1 MANTKETR
9 LFICDLS
16 DFEEYS
22 NTSISADII
31 AEIEEHQELKE
42 FFISLAEKRGMV
54 YSLTGLQDA
63 INNNQIDFTESY
75 IFITN
80 NY

>member
-1 MANTKETR
+1 MQKTKETR
-9 LFICDLS
+9 VFICDLI

-42 FFISLAEKRGMV
+42 LFISVAEKKGMV

-63 INNNQIDFTESY
+63 INNNELNFTESY
-75 IFITN
+75 ILITN